1 MRYRF
6 IKLIRK
12 EDETGISGT
21 GEVANGLVLPSGKVV
36 LWWNTQVTS
45 VALYDSLT
53 NVVDLHGHNGK
64 TDVLDVIDPK
74 ELLELFGIDS
84 NKCLKKSCV
93 KRAHGTTGKKERV

>member
-21 GEVANGLVLPSGKVV
+21 GEVANGIVLPSGKAV

-45 VALYDSLT
+45 VAIYDSLT
-53 NVVDLHGHNGK
+53 NVIDLHGHNGK
-64 TDVLDVIDPK
+64 TDVVDITDPE
-74 ELLELFGIDS
+74 ELLELFGIES
-84 NKCLKKSCV
+84 KTCLKKSYC
-93 KRAHGTTGKKERV
+93 KRHNGTETKRTV